1 VARASLPHGLPLGVV
16 VIGLA
21 YGLLNALG
29 AVALILVY
37 RAGGYINF
45 AQASFGAV
53 GATLT
58 YELTTAYGWSW
69 YLAVTLGLLASIGL
83 SLVMEIL
90 FIQRLF
96 TAPRL
101 IVTVATIGIAQVAAT
116 FDQLIGKLKSVDG
129 LAPVLNPPFSVH
141 FSIGLVQFTSADLL
155 IFVVVPVALVAL
167 GVFLT
172 RSRYGAVAQ
181 AAAENAD
188 RARLL
193 GVSVRSLSTVTWILV
208 GALSGIAAI
217 LETPLVGTAANGSD
231 IGPTLLLRALAPAM
245 VVGLGSL
252 PLAVAAALVLGVVE
266 EAASF
271 SFNIAG
277 PIDLILFGII
287 LVALLLQRRRATR
300 TTEGE
305 EQSFL
310 VASVVR
316 PVPRLLAQELRVR
329 LAGLVSMGV
338 VLLAA
343 VLLPFVLDLAGQ
355 SLATA
360 IVCYTLA
367 AISLT
372 VLSGYG
378 GQVSFGQWA
387 FVGFGALLGGA
398 LVLNHGLPFLAGLI
412 VVPLAGAV
420 LALVIGLPALRIRG
434 VFLGVTTLAFAVAA
448 NSYIFGWHVFQSQYA
463 PRPKVAGFD
472 LGPQRHY
479 YYFCLAVL
487 ALCMLGVRNVR
498 RSVLGR
504 ELLAVRD
511 NDRAAASYGVGVVRA
526 RLWAFAISG
535 FLASLAGYLYLF
547 NIGNVTAD
555 TFPPLTSLLL
565 FSAVIIGGLT
575 SQVGAVIGTVY
586 FKGVQYFL
594 PQWAQFLATSF
605 GLLLILMFIPGG
617 LSSIVFGARDALLR
631 RYARV
636 RGLRVGG
643 IATLRREQREGGAEA
658 IEAAA
663 VGAEEAQGAVP

>member
-1 VARASLPHGLPLGVV
+1 MARASLPHGLPLGVV